1 MWRAIRYMCY
11 ICAGMHMAYDCFA
24 VCILRGG
31 QGNLSDCQDAGM
43 RLIKKEERRKEQGMA
58 VNNVNALSPF
68 GTVQGSQASA
78 KTEQVAQE
86 RFDKLMNKVSDQL
99 TGLQK
104 AQAGSSAAATA
115 PKQAFVENAQE
126 TAQPKDVSG
135 QESAELKKPE
145 ETDMS
150 ADNANDAVEQDGSD
164 GTTTGTKD
172 VQTQDGETQEIVEEA
187 AKELEIGRAH
197 V

>member
-1 MWRAIRYMCY
+1 
-11 ICAGMHMAYDCFA
+11 MAYDCFA
-24 VCILRGG
+24 VCIPRGG

-104 AQAGSSAAATA
+104 AQAGGSHSAKAGICGKCAGNSAAEGCVRA
-115 PKQAFVENAQE
+115 
-126 TAQPKDVSG
+126 
-135 QESAELKKPE
+135 
-145 ETDMS
+145 
-150 ADNANDAVEQDGSD
+150 
-164 GTTTGTKD
+164 
-172 VQTQDGETQEIVEEA
+172 GERRTEKA
-187 AKELEIGRAH
+187 
-197 V
+197 

>member
-1 MWRAIRYMCY
+1 
-11 ICAGMHMAYDCFA
+11 MAYDCFA
-24 VCILRGG
+24 VCIPRGG

-104 AQAGSSAAATA
+104 AQAGNADMYVSIHQNASHSAKAGICGKCAGNSAAEGCVRA
-115 PKQAFVENAQE
+115 
-126 TAQPKDVSG
+126 
-135 QESAELKKPE
+135 
-145 ETDMS
+145 
-150 ADNANDAVEQDGSD
+150 
-164 GTTTGTKD
+164 
-172 VQTQDGETQEIVEEA
+172 GERRTEKA
-187 AKELEIGRAH
+187 
-197 V
+197 